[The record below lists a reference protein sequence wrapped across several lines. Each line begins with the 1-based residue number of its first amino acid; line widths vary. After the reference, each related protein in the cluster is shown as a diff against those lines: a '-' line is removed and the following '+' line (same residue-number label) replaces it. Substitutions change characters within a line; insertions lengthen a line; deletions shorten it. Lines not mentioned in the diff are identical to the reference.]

1 MAKGYSCGGK
11 LHLVRPPPPRPPP
24 PKSGRQS
31 HKISTCPENI
41 INRNDTVHGEMCC
54 NSGPPSRP
62 HLCQTNG
69 KFRNKSTAAA
79 GQQNGDCPVRQQGW
93 PDAEDNGSIVL
104 HFSGCGQAELA
115 GIIWILYG
123 TIPSYSV
130 HSIALQTRGGG
141 RGGSSNKHVHSVRG
155 GKLL

>member
-1 MAKGYSCGGK
+1 MIPSCKSRIGERLLMRRQITSGTSAP
-11 LHLVRPPPPRPPP
+11 LPATP

-41 INRNDTVHGEMCC
+41 INRKDTVHDEMCC

-141 RGGSSNKHVHSVRG
+141 VVQ
-155 GKLL
+155 